1 MDKYEFNIKVE
12 QIKKMVNKG
21 DYETAMKIADTID
34 WRRVR
39 NVNILS
45 MVATIYEK
53 NGEYQEAKDI
63 LLLAFERAP
72 IGKRLLFKLAELAIK
87 EGSIRE
93 AEDYY
98 REFCDL
104 APDDPRQYIL
114 RYMILGA
121 KGAPVEQLIHTLEQY
136 CGIELDEKWLYE
148 LAELYAEAGMGDL
161 CIMACDKIMLMFGL
175 GKYVEKAMELKIQF
189 APLTTY
195 QMDLVENRDKYEAKL
210 RAVEKEY
217 RMGKPAG
224 GYEDISRDGQ
234 VPYEAGT
241 DRPSHDAGSR
251 EAAFTREPGYEEE
264 YEEEPS
270 YSREVVY
277 TREPGYE
284 EGPEYDP
291 EAGYD
296 EDAAFIGGAGE
307 AGYAEDRDY
316 EGYAGEAVYA
326 EDQEYSGGTGYAP
339 QERYGAEAGYAAQ
352 EGYGAEAGYA
362 AREGYGAEAGYAAR
376 EGYDAEAGYA
386 AQEGHGAQA
395 GYDAQEGYGAEAG
408 YAEDDEEEAGV
419 YDDYGPDDGENPPVH
434 DQVTIEPEEAVTGHQ
449 EWMPEEDPDA
459 MTDKALKAR
468 MHEAEVQAN
477 LAMEMSRISDQGFR
491 REVEMAQ
498 TRVLS
503 DIRDISKSPVRQA
516 HHLMIEAATPQQG
529 LEQAIESLK
538 KIHKETGAKNQAAKI
553 TGEKINGKGVF
564 NISDKLTGKDLIIE
578 GAGDMTESI
587 LQELNQLMAR
597 DETGMNVVLIDAAER
612 LAGLHR
618 IYPGLAKRFEYIGT
632 STPHKED
639 GYEASKEDKRPVR
652 QVQVKRQDNPQPAV
666 RTMGRPHPA
675 QEETK
680 TAVQEQQPRQQ
691 TAQEMIKPERRPE
704 QQKPVAKMQLPQP
717 DPVQKINAADSDK
730 VNETVPA
737 SLKKDETGPV
747 SIKKNRTVPTSAKD
761 ETGPVSIK
769 KNRTVPAS
777 AKDETGPVSIKKN
790 QAVPASVKKVPEPEI
805 PEEEEIPDDEEMDI
819 DEFAK
824 YACGYAGD
832 IDCSISGKSMLAL
845 YERIEIMEEDGIPLT
860 RVNAEDL
867 IEEAADKAE
876 NPSFFKRLTGIFSSK
891 YDKDGLL
898 ILKEEHFI

>member
-326 EDQEYSGGTGYAP
+326 EDQEYAGGTGYAA
-339 QERYGAEAGYAAQ
+339 QER
-352 EGYGAEAGYA
+352 
-362 AREGYGAEAGYAAR
+362 YGAEAGYAAR

-386 AQEGHGAQA
+386 AQEGHGAEAGYAAQQGHGAQA

-419 YDDYGPDDGENPPVH
+419 YDDYGQDDGENPPVH

-597 DETGMNVVLIDAAER
+597 DETGMNVVLIDTAER

-747 SIKKNRTVPTSAKD
+747 SIKKNRTVPASAKD